1 MAVIHIT
8 RFTVISLISVSL
20 ALRFPPPRRSVD
32 ERTRAGYQAN
42 MTDYTP
48 HQKKIIE
55 RYYDRRDEI
64 MLARLGEIVSELYLA
79 ETNAQVN
86 RLWKRAEKAMSALQV
101 PQSIVRHIVTR
112 RDPEVL
118 AHNLRGWLQRTD
130 RAPKSGGE

>member
-1 MAVIHIT
+1 MPPAP
-8 RFTVISLISVSL
+8 VSL
-20 ALRFPPPRRSVD
+20 ASLFRIRHSLFTSVD
-32 ERTRAGYQAN
+32 EHARAGYQAG
-42 MTDYTP
+42 MKDHTP

-79 ETNAQVN
+79 ETDAQAN

-101 PQSIVRHIVTR
+101 PQSTARHILTR

-118 AHNLRGWLQRTD
+118 AHNLRGWLKKTD
-130 RAPKSGGE
+130 RTPKSGGE